1 MNRWQILD
9 RESRPMGES
18 EPGLAISPVLFI
30 GLGGSGHR
38 IGLFLKAT
46 LLRAYPEG
54 IPSAFRLLVFDTDD
68 ENLAVG
74 IGERLVSLERNAE
87 FFHIG
92 NVPVARIVQNLDRL
106 PSIAERLP
114 NIEDLPP
121 ISLRR
126 GAKQIRP
133 LGLLALLWHY
143 PRVQE
148 IVQNAIW
155 LLAGR
160 ENVGEADLRV
170 DPSRGIT
177 VFIAGSLVGGT
188 HSGQFLDVAYL
199 VRAEL
204 EGLGTLA
211 DFCRII
217 GVGLLPG
224 AFRGI
229 DGPNIIP
236 NTVAALR
243 ELDHCMVRGGFRA
256 SYRNGHTVE
265 TLQPPFDLYYLVD
278 AVDEAGQTW
287 LNLEELC
294 AMVAQGIF
302 LMGASRMG
310 QRWDTVLVNVDEV
323 LSERTPEGHGTFL
336 GSFGVARLSFP
347 ARAVAELC
355 ALRLAC
361 SLIEEVFLRPTG
373 RAEADE
379 VTASFIGA
387 QGLTLEALSGRLSV
401 DEEGFPIAVRLDPPA
416 WLSRLEPHKV
426 PQEAIRWAE
435 DYRTLRLEGD
445 FRLWIKGNAQAA
457 EEELAAALEEKTRS
471 MVNDPQ
477 RGPLAACAFLQGL
490 LKRIKTMQAALET
503 ERKALASASREL
515 EDRVEE
521 AGGMLI
527 RAPEANWFLRRSRV
541 NQALNAYARAQQE
554 LLAGRLEAML
564 LDQMEAVMAGF
575 GERAEALLREVEG
588 LVARLRS
595 VREALRRREG
605 ELLSSLEE
613 GIPTLALVDEE
624 FVASLYSRYA
634 PSPSSVAEAL
644 LEDGD
649 GLYGW
654 GALGQQEISS
664 LICRAAGRPFVP
676 IEGIT
681 VEEAIEE
688 RGEMSP
694 EAWKAAL
701 FALARPAW
709 NLDLTQMSEG
719 GAHLHQITILG
730 VPDERASIF
739 HHQGRLLAS
748 THDPHH
754 LTAFVATIGAPFTAL
769 RRLPHYLGVYQRAKG
784 LKPLHVLPAFQGEEQ
799 EAKLAF
805 ALGLVFGLV
814 RSRGTYFYYH
824 PSDGLEEE
832 VRLGQG
838 AANALN
844 TLRRERGLA
853 RRLME
858 DVEGHI
864 EVIGIARAL
873 QTLLQYTRP
882 TGQEDGLARELKRLV
897 RSYAELLSTSQRLRP
912 IDDKGIGEE
921 GEKT

>member
-1 MNRWQILD
+1 MDKWQILD
-9 RESRPMGES
+9 RESRPAGES
-18 EPGLAISPVLFI
+18 EAGLAISPVLFI

-54 IPSAFRLLVFDTDD
+54 IPSAFKLLVFDTDE

-74 IGERLVSLERNAE
+74 LGERLVSLERNAE

-92 NVPVARIVQNLDRL
+92 NVPVARIIQNLDKL

-114 NIEDLPP
+114 NIKDLPP

-160 ENVGEADLRV
+160 ENVGAGDVKV

-229 DGPNIIP
+229 DGPNIVP

-256 SYRNGHTVE
+256 SYRSGHTVE

-287 LNLEELC
+287 LSLEELC

-355 ALRLAC
+355 ALRLAR
-361 SLIEEVFLRPTG
+361 SFIGEIFLRPAG
-373 RAEADE
+373 RADE
-379 VTASFIGA
+379 MAASFIRA
-387 QGLTLEALSGRLSV
+387 QGLASEALSGRLSV
-401 DEEGFPIAVRLDPPA
+401 DEEGLPIAVRLDPPA

-435 DYRTLRLEGD
+435 DYRLLRLEGD
-445 FRLWIKGNAQAA
+445 FRLWVKRNARMAG
-457 EEELAAALEEKTRS
+457 EELAAALEEKTRA
-471 MVNDPQ
+471 MVNDLQ
-477 RGPLAACAFLQGL
+477 GGPLAACAFLQEI
-490 LKRIKTMQAALET
+490 LKRIKAAQVALEA

-521 AGGMLI
+521 AGGLLI
-527 RAPEANWFLRRSRV
+527 RAPEANWLLRRSRV
-541 NQALNAYARAQQE
+541 NQALSAYARAQQE
-554 LLAGRLEAML
+554 FLAARLEAML
-564 LDQMEAVMAGF
+564 LDQMGAVLAGL
-575 GERAEALLREVEG
+575 GERAEALLREIEG

-595 VREALRRREG
+595 VREAFRRREG

-624 FVASLYSRYA
+624 FVASLYNRYA

-654 GALGQQEISS
+654 RALGQQEIAS
-664 LICRAAGRPFVP
+664 LIYRAASRPFVL

-681 VEEAIEE
+681 IEEVIEE

-694 EAWKAAL
+694 EAWKAVL
-701 FALARPAW
+701 LALARPAW

-730 VPDERASIF
+730 VPDETASIF
-739 HHQGRLLAS
+739 YQGRLLAS
-748 THDPHH
+748 THDPYH

-769 RRLPHYLGVYQRAKG
+769 RRLPHYMGVYERAKG

-824 PSDGLEEE
+824 PPDGLEEE

-838 AANALN
+838 AANALS
-844 TLRRERGLA
+844 TLRRERALA
-853 RRLME
+853 RRLMK

-873 QTLLQYTRP
+873 QALLQYACP

-897 RSYAELLSTSQRLRP
+897 RSYADLLSVSQRLKPADGR
-912 IDDKGIGEE
+912 EMERE
-921 GEKT
+921 GEAV